1 MLYWLLT
8 GLTAAILPLLGDI
21 PWWVILLL
29 VGLFGWRIQ
38 YGRQQIGGL
47 KKTTKFLIVVLSTA
61 LLFISVDKLFSVQGF
76 VSLLSVACALKLME
90 LQGPRDYLLL
100 VFLGSFISASQL
112 LFSSSVLSFA
122 YTLVCL
128 VIFHCCLLLANAQPK
143 LIVTGTANSR
153 IQQLKTHWVTY
164 RKVAGLFLQALPIAV
179 VLFIVM
185 PRIGSIFKVPL
196 NSDVAKTGVSDS
208 LTAGDIAR
216 LNQDH
221 SPAMRVTFA
230 SQTKPTNAE
239 LYWRGVVL
247 SDFDGATWRRSEQ
260 QIKLLSRVKKAK
272 LKQHIIENIEQSYQ
286 YQVMLERTGNT
297 WLYAL
302 DSAVIDNS
310 SVKQWQNYQFT
321 RSNAILNR
329 YQYKVSSSASYTDIE
344 PLSES
349 DYQANT
355 SLSTHQFNAGEQN
368 PKTRAYAAQLL
379 AQYGKPEQRINAIL
393 KKFSDDFVY
402 TLSPGKSAKDSPVDD
417 FLFTKKRGYCEH
429 FASSTA
435 YLLRAAKIP
444 ARVVAGYQGGQWSSD
459 NNYLLVT
466 QAEAHAWVEVWLDAK
481 GWVRLDPTAAVAP
494 QRIEQGAVDFLP
506 QLLTQQNLFNKLE
519 QFSLI
524 KKLRLNWDQVNYQWH
539 RWVLNYNNSL
549 QLDFVKRLLGGID
562 AWRIALFILLS
573 VLLVLIPVLLRAYW
587 MSGKTS
593 KDALLNSIG
602 RLEKKLAKS
611 NLHRAKN
618 ESLSQYLH
626 RATMQKN
633 LNQRQLLAIEK
644 LANSLLYNDNI
655 KNFSAKLKELNMLVT
670 NL

>member
-1 MLYWLLT
+1 MLYWLLA
-8 GLTAAILPLLGDI
+8 GLIAAILPLLDDI
-21 PWWVILLL
+21 PWWIILLL

-38 YGRQQIGGL
+38 YGREQIGGL
-47 KKTTKFLIVVLSTA
+47 KKATKFSIVVISTA

-76 VSLLSVACALKLME
+76 VSLLSVACSLKLLE
-90 LQGPRDYLLL
+90 LEGPRDYLLL

-112 LFSSSVLSFA
+112 LFSSSLLSFA
-122 YTLVCL
+122 YTLMCL
-128 VIFHCCLLLANAQPK
+128 VIFHCCLLLANSQPK
-143 LIVTGTANSR
+143 LIVTGSAKSR
-153 IQQLKTHWVTY
+153 MQQLKTHWVTY

-208 LTAGDIAR
+208 LTAGDIAK

-221 SPAMRVTFA
+221 SPAMRVTFT
-230 SQTKPTNAE
+230 SQTRPANAE

-247 SDFDGATWRRSEQ
+247 SDFDGTTWRRSEQ
-260 QIKLLSRVKKAK
+260 QIKLLSRVKQAK
-272 LKQHIIENIEQSYQ
+272 LKQHVIENIEQSYQ

-302 DSAVIDNS
+302 NSAVIDNA

-329 YQYKVSSSASYTDIE
+329 YQYKVSSSASYADVE
-344 PLSES
+344 PLSEL

-355 SLSTHQFNAGEQN
+355 ALSTHLLNAGEHN
-368 PKTRAYAAQLL
+368 PKARAYAAQLV

-393 KKFSDDFVY
+393 KKFSDDLVS
-402 TLSPGKSAKDSPVDD
+402 TLSPGKSAKNSPVDD

-435 YLLRAAKIP
+435 YVLRAAKVP

-466 QAEAHAWVEVWLDAK
+466 QAEAHAWVEVWLEGK

-494 QRIEQGAVDFLP
+494 QRIEQGAADFLP
-506 QLLTQQNLFNKLE
+506 QLLTQQNLFNKLQ

-562 AWRIALFILLS
+562 AWRIAMFILLS

-587 MSGKTS
+587 VSGKTS
-593 KDALLNSIG
+593 NDALLNSIG
-602 RLEKKLAKS
+602 RLEKKLAKA
-611 NLHRAKN
+611 NLNRARN

-633 LNQRQLLAIEK
+633 LNRRQLLAIEK
-644 LANSLLYNDNI
+644 LANSLLYKDNI
-655 KNFSAKLKELNMLVT
+655 ENFSAKLKELNMLVT